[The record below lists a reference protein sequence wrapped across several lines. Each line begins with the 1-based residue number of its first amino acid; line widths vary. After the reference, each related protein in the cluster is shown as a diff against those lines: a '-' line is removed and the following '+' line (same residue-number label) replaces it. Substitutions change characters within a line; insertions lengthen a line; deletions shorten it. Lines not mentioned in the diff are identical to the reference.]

1 MYFQTLQNKVF
12 LQGQVIDYIPKSA
25 TKTWEFNP
33 KFPTS
38 GTKYGIVLTE
48 GQDLSDVCPATI
60 SKEWENC
67 QKKMKAFVKSF
78 QHVGCDPARMNVHT
92 VFPFDLINQYFTLK
106 NQICQHV
113 FETYEEKENSDF
125 LNQIYSFCSKI
136 SGQEIKINLSNIP
149 FHLRKKFKDVP
160 TKVKYNPFKSVTGRL
175 TTRKGSFPILTLKKE
190 LRGLVEPH
198 RACFVEL
205 DFNAAELRT
214 FLALAEQEQPEGDLH
229 SWIAEE
235 VFEGKYT
242 REKSKQKTFAWFYNP
257 ERENK
262 ALEKIFNRKKI
273 LQRWYKDGIITTPFG
288 RKIEA
293 DDHHALNYLIQS
305 TTSDL
310 FLEQAMKVDKML
322 EGRRSNVA
330 FTIHDS
336 LVIDFDLEDMEIIK
350 SILGRFEETRFGKF
364 KTNIAGGRNFGQ
376 MKEMNI

>member
-12 LQGQVIDYIPKSA
+12 LQGQVIDYIPNSA
-25 TKTWEFNP
+25 NKTWEFNP
-33 KFPTS
+33 KLNQS
-38 GTKYGIVLTE
+38 SAKYGIVLTE
-48 GQDLSDVCPATI
+48 GQSLSEVCPATL
-60 SKEWENC
+60 SKEWEEC
-67 QKKMKAFVKSF
+67 QKRMKAFLKSF
-78 QHVGCDPARMNVHT
+78 QHVGCDPTKMNVHT
-92 VFPFDLINQYFTLK
+92 IFPFDLINKYFTLK
-106 NQICQHV
+106 QEICQHV
-113 FETYEEKENSDF
+113 FETFEEKENNH
-125 LNQIYSFCSKI
+125 LMTGIYGLCSKI
-136 SGQEIKINLSNIP
+136 AEKDLNINLSNIP
-149 FHLRKKFKDVP
+149 FHLRKKFEGVP
-160 TKVKYNPFKSVTGRL
+160 TRVKYNPFKSVTGRL
-175 TTRKGSFPILTLKKE
+175 TTKKGSFPILTLKKE
-190 LRGLVEPH
+190 LRGLVEPY

-235 VFEGKYT
+235 VFGGEFT

-257 ERENK
+257 EKENK

-293 DDHHALNYLIQS
+293 DQHHALNYLIQS

-310 FLEQAMKVDKML
+310 FMEQVLKIDKML
-322 EGRRSNVA
+322 EGRRSDVA

-336 LVIDFDLEDMEIIK
+336 LVIDFDLEDMEIVQG
-350 SILGRFEETRFGKF
+350 ILGRFEETRFGKF

-376 MKEMNI
+376 MKEMDI

>member
-12 LQGQVIDYIPKSA
+12 LQGQVIDYIPNSA
-25 TKTWEFNP
+25 NKTWEFNP
-33 KFPTS
+33 KLNQS
-38 GTKYGIVLTE
+38 SAKYGIVLTE
-48 GQDLSDVCPATI
+48 GQSLSEVCPATL
-60 SKEWENC
+60 SKEWEEC
-67 QKKMKAFVKSF
+67 QKRMKAFLKSF
-78 QHVGCDPARMNVHT
+78 QHVGCDPTKMNVHT
-92 VFPFDLINQYFTLK
+92 IFPFDLINKYFTLK
-106 NQICQHV
+106 QKICQHV
-113 FETYEEKENSDF
+113 FETFEEKENND
-125 LNQIYSFCSKI
+125 LMTGIYGLCSKI
-136 SGQEIKINLSNIP
+136 AEKDLNINLSNIP
-149 FHLRKKFKDVP
+149 FHLRKKFEGVP
-160 TKVKYNPFKSVTGRL
+160 TRVKYNPFKSVTGRL
-175 TTRKGSFPILTLKKE
+175 TTKKGSFPILTLKKE
-190 LRGLVEPH
+190 LRGLVEPY

-235 VFEGKYT
+235 VFGGEFT

-257 ERENK
+257 EKENK

-293 DDHHALNYLIQS
+293 DQHHALNYLIQS

-310 FLEQAMKVDKML
+310 FMEQVLKIDKML
-322 EGRRSNVA
+322 EGRRSDVA

-336 LVIDFDLEDMEIIK
+336 LVIDFDLEDMEIVQG
-350 SILGRFEETRFGKF
+350 ILGRFEETRFGKF

-376 MKEMNI
+376 MKEMDI

>member
-25 TKTWEFNP
+25 NKTWEFNP
-33 KFPTS
+33 KHNQS
-38 GTKYGIVLTE
+38 SAKYGIVLTE
-48 GQDLSDVCPATI
+48 GQSLSEVCPTTL
-60 SKEWENC
+60 SKEWEEC
-67 QKKMKAFVKSF
+67 QKRMKAFLKSF
-78 QHVGCDPARMNVHT
+78 QHVGCDPTKMNVHT
-92 VFPFDLINQYFTLK
+92 IFPFELINKYFTLK
-106 NQICQHV
+106 QKICQHV
-113 FETYEEKENSDF
+113 FETFEEKENND
-125 LNQIYSFCSKI
+125 LMTGIYGLCSKI
-136 SGQEIKINLSNIP
+136 AEKDLNINLSNIP
-149 FHLRKKFKDVP
+149 FHLRKKFEGVP
-160 TKVKYNPFKSVTGRL
+160 TRVKYNPFKSVTGRL
-175 TTRKGSFPILTLKKE
+175 TTKKGSFPILTLKKE
-190 LRGLVEPH
+190 LRGLVEPY

-235 VFEGKYT
+235 VFGGEFT

-257 ERENK
+257 EKENK

-293 DDHHALNYLIQS
+293 DQHHALNYLIQS

-310 FLEQAMKVDKML
+310 FMEQVLKIDKML
-322 EGRRSNVA
+322 EGRRSDVA

-336 LVIDFDLEDMEIIK
+336 LVIDFDLEDMEI
-350 SILGRFEETRFGKF
+350 
-364 KTNIAGGRNFGQ
+364 TNIAGGRNFGQ
-376 MKEMNI
+376 MKEMDI

>member
-25 TKTWEFNP
+25 NKTWEFNP
-33 KFPTS
+33 KLNQS
-38 GTKYGIVLTE
+38 SAKYGIVLTE
-48 GQDLSDVCPATI
+48 GQSLSEVCPATL
-60 SKEWENC
+60 SKEWEEC
-67 QKKMKAFVKSF
+67 QKRMKAFLKSF
-78 QHVGCDPARMNVHT
+78 QHVGCDPTKMNVHT
-92 VFPFDLINQYFTLK
+92 IFPFDLINKYFTLK
-106 NQICQHV
+106 QEICQHV
-113 FETYEEKENSDF
+113 FETFEEKENND
-125 LNQIYSFCSKI
+125 LMTGIYGLCSKI
-136 SGQEIKINLSNIP
+136 AEKDLNINLSNIP
-149 FHLRKKFKDVP
+149 FHLRKKFEGVP
-160 TKVKYNPFKSVTGRL
+160 TRIKYNPFKSVTGRL
-175 TTRKGSFPILTLKKE
+175 TTKKGSFPILTLKKE
-190 LRGLVEPH
+190 LRGLVEPY

-235 VFEGKYT
+235 VFGGEFT

-257 ERENK
+257 EKENK

-293 DDHHALNYLIQS
+293 DQHHALNYLIQS

-310 FLEQAMKVDKML
+310 FMEQVLKIDKML
-322 EGRRSNVA
+322 EGRRSDVA

-336 LVIDFDLEDMEIIK
+336 LVIDFDLEDMEIVQG
-350 SILGRFEETRFGKF
+350 ILGRFQETRFGKF

-376 MKEMNI
+376 MKEMDI